1 VENVDEILR
10 PLSQAPE
17 VGQTIDISVFGALA
31 LDLMAHTLTTLYTMM
46 LWGLYYKTFYVRILQ
61 DFRDKLECLS
71 LASLSSLV

>member
-17 VGQTIDISVFGALA
+17 VGQTIDILVFGALA

-46 LWGLYYKTFYVRILQ
+46 LWGLYYETFYGSIFPIL
-61 DFRDKLECLS
+61 L
-71 LASLSSLV
+71 